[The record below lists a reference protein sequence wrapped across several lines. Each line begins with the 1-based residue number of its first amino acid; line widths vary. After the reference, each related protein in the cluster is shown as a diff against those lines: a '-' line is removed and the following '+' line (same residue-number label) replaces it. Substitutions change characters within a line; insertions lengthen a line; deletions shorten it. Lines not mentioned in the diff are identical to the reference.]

1 MNETNW
7 RPISMLNEK
16 ELKTIQQFDLMNN
29 YPHHFWLHMV
39 DYDWL
44 NRIVSQLLF
53 ICMRG
58 KVVKVIDNQR
68 ILLAN

>member
-7 RPISMLNEK
+7 IPISMLNEK
-16 ELKTIQQFDLMNN
+16 ELSTIKQFDLRNN

-58 KVVKVIDNQR
+58 KVVKVIDNQG

>member
-7 RPISMLNEK
+7 RPTSMLNEK
-16 ELKTIQQFDLMNN
+16 ELKTIRQFDLENN

-44 NRIVSQLLF
+44 NSIVSQLLF

-58 KVVKVIDNQR
+58 KVVKVIDSQR

>member
-7 RPISMLNEK
+7 IPISMLNEK
-16 ELKTIQQFDLMNN
+16 ELSTIKQFDLGNN

-58 KVVKVIDNQR
+58 KVVKVIDSQR

>member
-1 MNETNW
+1 MNEINW
-7 RPISMLNEK
+7 IPISMLNEK
-16 ELKTIQQFDLMNN
+16 ELKTIQQFDLGGN

-44 NRIVSQLLF
+44 DRIVSQLSF
-53 ICMRG
+53 IYMSG
-58 KVVKVIDNQR
+58 KIVKVIDDQR